1 MEAFTFHRLAK
12 LVQPVA
18 LIAAAFAFFSAPAVG
33 QPAKPEPGKD
43 HPLVGRYEG
52 SIMTAYRAPKYDQAA
67 FIQSPTSNKNDL
79 LQLEGDVSFYYYEL
93 PAGRSTFEV
102 ERNYERSLKAK
113 GFDIVFSCGSSVGSC
128 YVNKSET
135 SPIRFA
141 EVITN
146 DPVTRWPPNASN
158 KPHSA
163 AHNYG
168 NKIYNTYPNGS
179 CDQGDLRYLLA
190 KREADSGTT
199 HVSIAVC
206 EGNYPDGSY
215 SGAYIAVVDGKA
227 MDTDKIKFI
236 KASEMQKSLQDT
248 GRVNLYGIHF
258 DFDKDEIKPDS
269 QPTIDEMIKLM
280 RANPQIKLQVV
291 GHTDSQGLEPH
302 NNDLSN
308 RRAGSVTR
316 ALVQAGIEA
325 GRLSSKGA
333 GSSQPVATN
342 DTEDGRAKNRR
353 VELVGM

>member
-1 MEAFTFHRLAK
+1 MEAFTFRRLAK
-12 LVQPVA
+12 AVQPVA
-18 LIAAAFAFFSAPAVG
+18 LIAAAFAFFSAPTISQA
-33 QPAKPEPGKD
+33 AEPGKD

-52 SIMTAYRAPKYDQAA
+52 SVMWLYRAPKYDQAA
-67 FIQSPTSNKNDL
+67 FIKEPINKKIDR
-79 LQLEGDVSFYYYEL
+79 LQLEGNVSFYYYSL
-93 PAGRSTFEV
+93 PPNRSTFEV
-102 ERNYERSLKAK
+102 ARNYEDSLKDK
-113 GFDIVFSCGSSVGSC
+113 GFEIVLSCATSNQSCGTNSQV
-128 YVNKSET
+128 
-135 SPIRFA
+135 RFA
-141 EVITN
+141 AEMS
-146 DPVTRWPPNASN
+146 DPVTRWPEDGN
-158 KPHSA
+158 HSPRRI
-163 AHNYG
+163 HTSGYE
-168 NKIYNTYPNGS
+168 NGG
-179 CDQGDLRYLLA
+179 CDGGDLKYLLA

-199 HVSIAVC
+199 HVSIVVC
-206 EGNYPDGSY
+206 DRDLPAS
-215 SGAYIAVVDGKA
+215 AFVAVVDSKA
-227 MDTDKIKFI
+227 MDKGKIKFI
-236 KASEMQKSLQDT
+236 NASDMQKSLQDT